1 MTSPTPASHPENIH
15 RVEASFFATIEE
27 NGNEGCGYAPSN
39 YIEDLLGNTTE
50 AKRADSIQV
59 RIFGPKIGLAKGM
72 LVKKAS
78 ATKIELPRSMVKV
91 PPSKCCEE
99 NWVVVVVKDAFPSK
113 KNRSIGSIL
122 DPDKKDP
129 SPSAS
134 EELKQNVKLSG
145 MYMKLLQGFGVPRSV
160 LDKYCAAFKR
170 SVGALKHAHLVV
182 SNIRKG
188 LLSVAIHRGLYWNMH
203 VDAIGDIWGD
213 LLLIR
218 FPNFAPI

>member
-1 MTSPTPASHPENIH
+1 MTSPTPASHPENIR
-15 RVEASFFATIEE
+15 RVEASYFATIEE

-78 ATKIELPRSMVKV
+78 ATKIERSMVKV
-91 PPSKCCEE
+91 PPSNCCEE

-145 MYMKLLQGFGVPRSV
+145 MYMKLLQGFGVPGSV

-170 SVGALKHAHLVV
+170 SVGALKHAHLAV
-182 SNIRKG
+182 SNNRKG
-188 LLSVAIHRGLYWNMH
+188 FLSMPLVTSGAIYY
-203 VDAIGDIWGD
+203 
-213 LLLIR
+213 
-218 FPNFAPI
+218 